1 MALVNTCRRGA
12 LQQRPYLQVILAENR
27 FFSSSLQAH
36 GRGDSQATEV
46 KSSSD
51 WGKKS
56 LTDHG
61 QTADRPLDN
70 SAQSES
76 AVKSSWTSP
85 FNTVLSLVDK
95 KLDYFRPAYAQS
107 GTKASTSGRSAERT
121 LVFED
126 AEHLRG
132 SLGGDEGAHAS
143 TSSGADLSTVR
154 RRLARKVAKGVRVE
168 ENGRSARASGE
179 KVLAAEGRLMERIE
193 RKPSR
198 TNAERSETV
207 AEASGVAG
215 EKGLQKKLSASLR
228 SARPDDKGVGNGF
241 AAAGAG
247 KGDQDSAKVQRA
259 LEEAQR
265 ELEFVAAQNLK
276 KAGSARAVGKAST
289 SGRQGDGGARKGGEA
304 SEVKRGRKQKG
315 AFDQKATE
323 GSESDAFETS
333 IAPPSAARKRSSKK
347 GGLESSEVEAKESRP
362 KGRGRKSSSASSNAA
377 PDLTGKQTQKSS
389 KNVKASAPLSVAEEV
404 TATSEDGFVRV
415 TARAPDVNPPKQ
427 DESSNGTR
435 KKRAAKKAAK
445 PKSKVPPLPDSRALY
460 AEMLEREKKEKTQ
473 PLLKIGKE
481 GGKEN
486 ALAIVKRFMERG

>member
-36 GRGDSQATEV
+36 GRGDSQATED
-46 KSSSD
+46 KSSTD
-51 WGKKS
+51 RGKRS
-56 LTDHG
+56 LTDQG

-70 SAQSES
+70 EP

-85 FNTVLSLVDK
+85 FNTVLSLVDR

-107 GTKASTSGRSAERT
+107 GTKASTSGRSAEKA
-121 LVFED
+121 LVSED

-154 RRLARKVAKGVRVE
+154 RRLARKVSKGERVE
-168 ENGRSARASGE
+168 GNGRSACASGE

-198 TNAERSETV
+198 TNAERSENV
-207 AEASGVAG
+207 AEASGEAG
-215 EKGLQKKLSASLR
+215 EKGLRKKLSASLR
-228 SARPDDKGVGNGF
+228 SARPDGKGVGNGF

-247 KGDQDSAKVQRA
+247 KGGQVSANVQHA

-265 ELEFVAAQNLK
+265 ELEFVAAQKLK
-276 KAGSARAVGKAST
+276 KAGSARAVDKAST
-289 SGRQGDGGARKGGEA
+289 SGRQGDGGIQKGGEA
-304 SEVKRGRKQKG
+304 SGMTRGRKQKG
-315 AFDQKATE
+315 ASDQKATE
-323 GSESDAFETS
+323 GSGVKTS

-347 GGLESSEVEAKESRP
+347 GGSESTEVEAKESRP
-362 KGRGRKSSSASSNAA
+362 KRRGRKSSSASSNAA
-377 PDLTGKQTQKSS
+377 PDQTQKSS
-389 KNVKASAPLSVAEEV
+389 KKEKASAAPEEV

-427 DESSNGTR
+427 DESSNGSR

-486 ALAIVKRFMERG
+486 ALAIVKRFVERG